1 MVHLS
6 RGRPARRK
14 LIRLDVPLRVL
25 NTPTLALILGFSLL
39 PILYIGYLSLQ
50 DLRLGSAAAGGFV
63 GWENYRFVLS
73 DASVVNALKNTVYFS
88 VLSVAI
94 ATLVGLG
101 IALLLE
107 SDAPGTGWLVLAAV
121 LPWAVPEI
129 VNALMWQWIYNPT
142 YGALNGVLVSLKA
155 LEGYRAWLST
165 PTSAMHAVI
174 FAYSWKLV
182 PFVVIILYAA
192 LRSIPG
198 ELYESAQTDGA
209 GDWAQC

>member
-50 DLRLGSAAAGGFV
+50 DLRLDRRRRGFV

-129 VNALMWQWIYNPT
+129 VNALMWQWIYNRPT
-142 YGALNGVLVSLKA
+142 G
-155 LEGYRAWLST
+155 R
-165 PTSAMHAVI
+165 
-174 FAYSWKLV
+174 
-182 PFVVIILYAA
+182 
-192 LRSIPG
+192 
-198 ELYESAQTDGA
+198 
-209 GDWAQC
+209 